1 MNNNWTSKPTKIKNW
16 ERAIDYVMFVD
27 ENGNS
32 DVKDIL
38 KCLSKNEQIDINN
51 NFFTV
56 TGVIFTRAQYI
67 VAKNKLNEI
76 KLKYWKKGTYL
87 YKENYK
93 KVCFHSREIRRRTGA
108 FDNNLIDYLSF
119 MNDISKLIED
129 LDYKIIS
136 VTIDKE
142 NYLLKHYQF
151 NVYNT
156 AMCFL
161 LQRYIYVMPSN
172 CTGLVMLEAR
182 GKDEDYLLLNEMKH
196 IIFETGIKNI
206 SSDEL
211 QQKIAGIYFNPKWSK
226 CYDDTFAGLEIA
238 DLTSYPIHKYV
249 RNKVKDRAF
258 TILEKKIDK
267 YPNYEN
273 KGIKIFP

>member
-76 KLKYWKKGTYL
+76 KLKYWKNGTYL
-87 YKENYK
+87 YKEN
-93 KVCFHSREIRRRTGA
+93 
-108 FDNNLIDYLSF
+108 D
-119 MNDISKLIED
+119 
-129 LDYKIIS
+129 
-136 VTIDKE
+136 
-142 NYLLKHYQF
+142 LLKHYQF